1 MWNFKYQAIHIQ
13 SLLNTHPPP
22 HPTPPLVN
30 YLTSKLVLVQLLYLA
45 LFGIREYLLVRLDVN

>member
-1 MWNFKYQAIHIQ
+1 MRNFKYQAIHIQ
-13 SLLNTHPPP
+13 SLLNTPPP
-22 HPTPPLVN
+22 PTPPLVN